1 MADLP
6 PVRETL
12 PVTAA
17 DAIRSVSARF
27 REAGLETP
35 DLDARLLVLA
45 AAGLSREDYVLDPQ
59 RPLPVEAVAVIEG
72 FATRRL
78 AREPVSRILGARE
91 FWGRRFAVTPATLD
105 PRPDTE
111 TLIEAALA
119 IVDEEGGRARPLRLL
134 DLGTGTGCILLTL
147 LAELPQATGV
157 GVDISRQAL
166 DVARANAE
174 SLRLSG
180 RAEFRCGDWT
190 APVSGSFDLILS
202 NPPYIPSGDIA
213 ALDLDVRDY
222 DPRPALDGGEDGFT
236 AYRRIAHEAMA
247 IAAPGAWLAL
257 EAGAGQMRQLRD
269 LLVKTGWQQD
279 LSSPRV
285 YADLSGQDRVVVVR
299 KHE

>member
-1 MADLP
+1 M
-6 PVRETL
+6 RM
-12 PVTAA
+12 
-17 DAIRSVSARF
+17 VSARF
-27 REAGLETP
+27 RQAGLETP

-45 AAGLSREDYVLDPQ
+45 AAGLSREDYVLDPI
-59 RPLPVEAVAVIEG
+59 RPLPPGAADLIEG
-72 FATRRL
+72 FASRRL
-78 AREPVSRILGARE
+78 AREPVSRILRARE

-111 TLIEAALA
+111 TLIEAVLA
-119 IVDEEGGRARPLRLL
+119 IVDEEGGRSRPLRLL

-147 LAELPQATGV
+147 LAELPQAIGV
-157 GVDISRQAL
+157 GVDISPEAV

-174 SLRLSG
+174 SLGLSA
-180 RAEFRCGDWT
+180 RAEFHCGDWT
-190 APVSGSFDLILS
+190 ASISGSFHWILS
-202 NPPYIPSGDIA
+202 NPPYIPSKAIA
-213 ALDLDVRDY
+213 ALDPDVRDY
-222 DPRPALDGGEDGFT
+222 DPRPALDGGEDGFA

-247 IAAPGAWLAL
+247 VAAPGAWLAL

>member
-1 MADLP
+1 MPDLP
-6 PVRETL
+6 PAREML

-17 DAIRSVSARF
+17 GAIRAVSARF

-59 RPLPVEAVAVIEG
+59 RSLSAEAVAAIEG
-72 FATRRL
+72 FAARRL
-78 AREPVSRILGARE
+78 AREPVSRIVGARE

-119 IVDEEGGRARPLRLL
+119 IVDEEGGRERPLRLL

-157 GVDISRQAL
+157 GVDISAQAL

-180 RAEFRCGDWT
+180 RAELRCGDWT

-202 NPPYIPSGDIA
+202 NPPYIPSEDIA
-213 ALDLDVRDY
+213 ALDPDVRDY
-222 DPRPALDGGEDGFT
+222 DPRPALDGGEDGFA

-269 LLVKTGWQQD
+269 LLVKTGWQHD

-285 YADLSGQDRVVVVR
+285 YTDLSGQDRVVVVR